1 MQVVDAILQLCT
13 LEIETYCPLSVHSLI
28 ATQFPVSSFCPEAT
42 VLMKQFSSLVYN
54 TLLGPMST
62 MLGP

>member
-28 ATQFPVSSFCPEAT
+28 AT
-42 VLMKQFSSLVYN
+42 
-54 TLLGPMST
+54 
-62 MLGP
+62 